1 MGPWLYIVL
10 LGICV
15 LLFAFMRPKEP
26 AAQQA
31 AVVGEI
37 ETALEQFALELDDDN
52 KELMASVAG
61 VKRELEAEIN
71 KLNGRLDALEKQ
83 VRALPRDLPAA
94 LSPVPASPVAE
105 QHPAAA
111 QPARPAEPPQA
122 EELAEPDIKTRYS
135 ALFDLHN
142 QGKSIEYISKKTG
155 MNKGEVQLIIQ
166 LSRQEEKFRA

>member
-10 LGICV
+10 LGVCV
-15 LLFAFMRPKEP
+15 VIFAFMRPKEP
-26 AAQQA
+26 AAQQT

-37 ETALEQFALELDDDN
+37 ESALEQFALELEDDN
-52 KELMASVAG
+52 KELVASVAG

-83 VRALPRDLPAA
+83 VRSLPVGQPLP
-94 LSPVPASPVAE
+94 LTPPAP
-105 QHPAAA
+105 PAPAPSA
-111 QPARPAEPPQA
+111 QTEPPAGQ
-122 EELAEPDIKTRYS
+122 EEPDIKTRYS
-135 ALFDLHN
+135 ALFDLYN

-166 LSRQEEKFRA
+166 LSRQEEQFRV